1 MNKKKKGLSVLALIL
16 LLLVITIGF
25 SIGTGSFKILGTTTI
40 GVPEWDV
47 HFQNVNVITGSVSA
61 STPPAI
67 ASDDECK
74 ISYAVSLAA
83 PGNYYEFTVQ
93 IKNAGT
99 LDAKLESAPQLSGVS
114 TAQDV
119 FVNYTLKYNDGTV
132 PAAGDTLTAGQA
144 KTIRVRVEYD
154 PSTPTAQMPTTS
166 QTLNLQALMNYVQ
179 A

>member
-67 ASDDECK
+67 AADDECK

-132 PAAGDTLTAGQA
+132 PA
-144 KTIRVRVEYD
+144 VRCGVCVLYGE
-154 PSTPTAQMPTTS
+154 
-166 QTLNLQALMNYVQ
+166 V
-179 A
+179 